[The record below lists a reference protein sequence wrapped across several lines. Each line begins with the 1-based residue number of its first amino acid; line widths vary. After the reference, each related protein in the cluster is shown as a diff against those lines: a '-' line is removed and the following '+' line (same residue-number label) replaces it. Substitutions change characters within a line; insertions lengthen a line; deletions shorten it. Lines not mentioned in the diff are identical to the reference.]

1 MNSRVWTKS
10 CTQPQIKCERKKKR
24 GNQRP
29 VGKRRPIDSSRCTSN
44 FGAESIR
51 TQSQRPNPHKTQV
64 NRGFRLS
71 DRQRESRIKS
81 IFKRKR
87 LAIISCFSLSAG
99 IVFGFISIDFRWKRF
114 DPEAVKKLIS
124 GCPGCNC
131 RNGCHG
137 NAHSAYNS
145 ILDDK
150 DVLEQCHQWALGR
163 FRQFRSLWP

>member
-1 MNSRVWTKS
+1 MWTK
-10 CTQPQIKCERKKKR
+10 K
-24 GNQRP
+24 N
-29 VGKRRPIDSSRCTSN
+29 
-44 FGAESIR
+44 
-51 TQSQRPNPHKTQV
+51 
-64 NRGFRLS
+64 
-71 DRQRESRIKS
+71 
-81 IFKRKR
+81 KRKSAPR
-87 LAIISCFSLSAG
+87 WQATADRFFALHQQFRSWEHPNSIAASQPPQNTSKQRIPAVRQTEREQDQEHLQEEKASDHQLLFAIGRNSFRIYFHRFS
-99 IVFGFISIDFRWKRF
+99 DWWKRF

-145 ILDDK
+145 IPDDK